1 MRRRP
6 IALPAWCGIREYH
19 LHSDGSFRRDTLLE
33 SWVGG
38 VAEAL
43 GMPVE
48 DFVQYIG
55 LEVAKMLGD
64 RRPWLRDY
72 LVGWQRRLRAEGGS
86 EVYRDRY
93 SLKVL
98 PADAEAW
105 REFRRM
111 AAMFATEPVR
121 RPLDGRTDGPQ
132 LAANI
137 AALWSADVSDRQGVR
152 LSVGDR
158 EVPPCEV
165 EKPAEAR
172 AMALLREYLDMEQ
185 REQLLIDGSFI
196 VVAASG
202 RIYRISR
209 HTCDV
214 VSPKDRRTPVE
225 NLCVHWEN
233 WADEYALPEG
243 EADIPPVGDMMLRC
257 KLLIEADEEAFRHDA
272 NVTITDPDQ
281 VSAMAKVPDLMSG
294 VQGATKKDAI
304 RGIGHGLGDLFRN
317 IIDARKWREA
327 GHEHMQEAMNRRDTC
342 RTTSP
347 V

>member
-1 MRRRP
+1 VRRRP

-19 LHSDGSFRRDTLLE
+19 LRADGTFRRDALLE
-33 SWVGG
+33 SWIGG

-48 DFVQYIG
+48 DFVRYIG
-55 LEVAKMLGD
+55 HAVAKMLGD
-64 RRPWLRDY
+64 SRPWLRDY
-72 LVGWQRRLRAEGGS
+72 LSGWRRHLCAEGGS
-86 EVYRDRY
+86 EVYRSLY
-93 SLKVL
+93 SLTVL
-98 PADAEAW
+98 PADDRAW

-111 AAMFATEPVR
+111 ATMFATEPVR
-121 RPLDGRTDGPQ
+121 RLTDGQTDGPQ

-137 AALWSADVSDRQGVR
+137 AVMWSATASEREGVR
-152 LSVGDR
+152 LSLGDR
-158 EVPPCEV
+158 EVPPRDV

-185 REQLLIDGSFI
+185 REQLLLDESFI

-202 RIYRISR
+202 RIYRISP
-209 HTCDV
+209 HTCAV

-257 KLLIEADEEAFRHDA
+257 KLLIEADEEAFRRDA

-281 VSAMAKVPDLMSG
+281 ASAMAKLPSLMRGVPG
-294 VQGATKKDAI
+294 VTKKDAI

-317 IIDARKWREA
+317 VIDARKWGEA
-327 GHEHMQEAMNRRDTC
+327 GLEQMQAAKNRRDTC